1 MYHDSNEYVIHIKV
15 CTQALNHGLVLK
27 KVHRAIKFNQNT
39 WLKPYID
46 INTGLRKKSKKWFW
60 KRFFNLM
67 NHAVFGKN
75 MGNVRKYRD
84 IKLVTTEWR
93 RNYLVSEPN
102 YHTKKFF
109 TEHLSPIKVF

>member
-46 INTGLRKKSKKWFW
+46 INTGLRKK
-60 KRFFNLM
+60 
-67 NHAVFGKN
+67 AKN
-75 MGNVRKYRD
+75 DFEKDFLIWWIMQFLEKTMDNVRKNRD
-84 IKLVTTEWR
+84 MKLVITERR

-102 YHTKKFF
+102 YHTRNFV
-109 TEHLSPIKVF
+109 HKVY